1 MGRGFSP
8 IDDFVATGIMNTGN
22 ERKTFLKRFRL
33 LLLVLVVVLTIV
45 VVQALQIFY
54 GANDFE
60 GVPQK
65 TFFVSKGD
73 TFASIVDSLEARGI
87 IRSRELFV
95 FAAKFYGGTEKI
107 HVGKYVFDSGISNVD
122 LFLALRE
129 GDGAKLISVRLPEGS
144 RSKTQAAIL
153 AHTIGIDSA
162 RYDDLAHDKSFI
174 HSLGIDAPSL
184 EGYLLPE
191 TYSFYWQPNEEYV
204 IRRLVDQFRL
214 FYDDSLR
221 ARAEELGWT
230 TNQVVTLASI
240 VEGEVVL
247 DEERATIS
255 GVYHNRLRRRM
266 RLEAD
271 PTIQFIIE
279 DGPRRVL
286 YSDLKID
293 HPYNTYRNKGL
304 PPGPVNNP
312 GKASIL
318 AALFPAKHKYLFFV
332 ANGDG
337 GHWFSTNYSGHLRNV
352 RKYRKN
358 RTLRT
363 LQALSQTESSRDTKS
378 D

>member
-1 MGRGFSP
+1 
-8 IDDFVATGIMNTGN
+8 
-22 ERKTFLKRFRL
+22 
-33 LLLVLVVVLTIV
+33 
-45 VVQALQIFY
+45 
-54 GANDFE
+54 
-60 GVPQK
+60 
-65 TFFVSKGD
+65 
-73 TFASIVDSLEARGI
+73 VDSLDAKGI
-87 IRSRELFV
+87 IRSRALFV
-95 FAAKFYGGTEKI
+95 FAAKVCGGTERI
-107 HVGKYVFDSGISNVD
+107 HVGKYVFDSGISNVK

-129 GDGAKLISVRLPEGS
+129 GEGSKLISVRLPEGY
-144 RSKTQAAIL
+144 RARTQARIL
-153 AHTIGIDSA
+153 ARTIGIDSA
-162 RYDDLAHDKSFI
+162 KYVDLVYDKSFTN
-174 HSLGIDAPSL
+174 SLGIDGPSL

-191 TYSFYWQPNEEYV
+191 TYSFYWQQNEEYV

-221 ARAEELGWT
+221 ARAKEFGWT
-230 TNQVVTLASI
+230 TNQVVALASI

-247 DEERATIS
+247 DEERETIS
-255 GVYHNRLRRRM
+255 GVYHNRLRKKM

-271 PTIQFIIE
+271 PTIQFIME

-293 HPYNTYRNKGL
+293 HPYNTYRNRGL

-318 AALFPAKHKYLFFV
+318 AALYPVKHKYLFFV

-337 GHWFSTNYSGHLRNV
+337 GHWFSTSYAGHLRNV

-358 RTLRT
+358 RTQRS
-363 LQALSQTESSRDTKS
+363 LQASTQAQSPKDTKA